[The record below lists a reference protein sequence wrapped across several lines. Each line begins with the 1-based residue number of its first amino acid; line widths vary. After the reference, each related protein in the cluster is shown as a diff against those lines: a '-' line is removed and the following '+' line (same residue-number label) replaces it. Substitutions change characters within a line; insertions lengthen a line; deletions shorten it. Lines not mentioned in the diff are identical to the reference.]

1 MKQAVGIVG
10 KPVLVLFL
18 SAVFAMGCAIG
29 GTVSA
34 QTGTGAAAPQIKLN
48 GYQLSLP
55 VDQQPFIASGRILI
69 PLRTIFERFGA
80 KVSWDEK
87 TKTVSGRMGDVTV
100 RLQVNSATAFVND
113 KQVELDQPAA
123 LVGSRTF
130 VPLRFISEAFGA
142 KVSWEEAT
150 RTAKIDPAI
159 TRVPAPKSVDLPREM
174 QKLLPKRSAWYTAKN
189 TAIWLYGG
197 DVAEGPF
204 IAPKL
209 LDQTAALRRELAA
222 SPAHVFVEEL
232 ESWEDK
238 GVSMFRMLVTVEE
251 KNGALRRAGMDLIE
265 VKQTVQGEGNVVT
278 GYAHLPWQSEQQQ
291 SPVKIWLDAGVGPR
305 EITLAAPAVEILQ
318 NGKPTGKYRLPLA
331 VLQSLGAVHAGSGSV
346 YAVELGSGKQSE
358 PLQTVTVNGMPYV
371 DLESVIR
378 ALDGQKM
385 VTEGESLI
393 YRVDWRPDIGQLVFY
408 VKELE

>member
-1 MKQAVGIVG
+1 MKQAVGIVS
-10 KPVLVLFL
+10 KRVFVLFL
-18 SAVFAMGCAIG
+18 TAALAMGAIG
-29 GTVSA
+29 GTASA
-34 QTGTGAAAPQIKLN
+34 QKGGGTAPQIKLN

-55 VDQQPFIASGRILI
+55 VDQRPFIASGRILI

-80 KVSWDEK
+80 QVSWDEK
-87 TKTVSGRMGDVTV
+87 TRTISSRMGDVTI

-113 KQVELDQPAA
+113 KRVELDQPAA

-159 TRVPAPKSVDLPREM
+159 TRVPAPKSVDLPREL
-174 QKLLPKRSAWYTAKN
+174 QKLLPKRSSWYTAKN

-197 DVAEGPF
+197 EVAEGPF
-204 IAPKL
+204 IAPEL
-209 LDQTAALRRELAA
+209 LAKTAALRRELAA
-222 SPAHVFVEEL
+222 SPGHVYVEEL
-232 ESWEDK
+232 ESWEEK

-265 VKQTVQGEGNVVT
+265 VRQTAQGEGNVVT
-278 GYAHLPWQSEQQQ
+278 GYAHLPWHSEQQQ

-305 EITLAAPAVEILQ
+305 EISLAAPAVEILQ

-385 VTEGESLI
+385 VTEGESLV
-393 YRVDWRPDIGQLVFY
+393 YRIDWRPDIGQLVFY